1 MVNEAARTI
10 EEKVVEAPEDV
21 DFGMIMG
28 TGWAPFRGGPL
39 RFADHL
45 GIATVVSRLNN
56 LRDRVAPY
64 FQPCSL
70 LSDMANR
77 GASFYPQKKAALSIE
92 SEANA

>member
-1 MVNEAARTI
+1 MVNEAARTL
-10 EEKVVEAPEDV
+10 EEKVVNAPEDV

-45 GIATVVSRLNN
+45 GISTVVSRLNN

-64 FQPCSL
+64 FAPCPL
-70 LSDMANR
+70 LAEMANR
-77 GASFYPQKKAALSIE
+77 GASFYPQKQSIPPTD
-92 SEANA
+92 SEPSP